1 LGDGLI
7 NFFQS
12 GNFGGFASQQSDK
25 AVQAACGPCGVQH
38 AFAAGQQVQLNLVA
52 GPDARVLQHL
62 FAESDLSS
70 GSDGELGHGNILVV
84 GTSVMMNCIISAN
97 GYAAR
102 ASGAALGLAALP
114 LQSHPMPLAEL
125 TALLLLCTASSFSPG
140 PNTALSTALAAN
152 MGLKHAMRF
161 VCAVPVGWGLLLTL
175 CAAGLGAVVVAVPG
189 LRFAIQALGVAYM
202 LWLAYKLL
210 GARALAQ
217 ADMARLQ
224 VTFTQGVALQF
235 LNIKAW
241 MLALTVVAGWLAG
254 RDDALQRF
262 AICLPL
268 MVAFGFCS
276 NLLYAAMGSLLR
288 GWLSG
293 PVVDGVATAQRLRW
307 FNRLMAVVLAATAVW
322 MATL

>member
-1 LGDGLI
+1 
-7 NFFQS
+7 
-12 GNFGGFASQQSDK
+12 
-25 AVQAACGPCGVQH
+25 
-38 AFAAGQQVQLNLVA
+38 
-52 GPDARVLQHL
+52 
-62 FAESDLSS
+62 
-70 GSDGELGHGNILVV
+70 
-84 GTSVMMNCIISAN
+84 
-97 GYAAR
+97 
-102 ASGAALGLAALP
+102 
-114 LQSHPMPLAEL
+114 MPLAEL

-152 MGLKHAMRF
+152 LGLKHAMRF
-161 VCAVPVGWGLLLTL
+161 VCAVPVGWGLLFSL

-224 VTFTQGVALQF
+224 VTFIQGVALQF
-235 LNIKAW
+235 LNTKAW

-262 AICLPL
+262 AITLPL
-268 MVAFGFCS
+268 MVAFGFFS

-322 MATL
+322 MGTL